1 MLLKMTCK
9 MNLTEVTPF
18 LQWGDTLGIKKKKEK
33 EKKTKYVASITILN
47 KVLFFFHPCSQKL
60 SLRKFNLA
68 LIHQATLVSL
78 KTSNFKIKY
87 SFDFQ
92 VRSREQGSLW
102 LSSL

>member
-1 MLLKMTCK
+1 MKMTCK
-9 MNLTEVTPF
+9 MNLSEVTPF
-18 LQWGDTLGIKKKKEK
+18 LQWGDTLGIKKKKKEK
-33 EKKTKYVASITILN
+33 EKKTKYVASITILT

-92 VRSREQGSLW
+92 VRSREQGS
-102 LSSL
+102 